1 MVLSRPLLSRQI
13 GGYDTVDITTEHQ
26 QRLELVGRMA
36 TGIAHDLNNQ
46 MMVILN
52 HLDFALGQMP
62 AHFPVRASISD
73 VQCAAGRCAE
83 MVASLLAFGSSAES
97 SLNVISLE
105 PILAETGRFLRR
117 TLPANIDLRWN
128 IEAPLNPILAD
139 MTQIQ
144 QVVMNLAINARD
156 AMPRGGKLLVD
167 ARSHE
172 GGLAL
177 TVWDTGSGIS
187 TKVRDRVFEPFVTTK
202 SKGVDGKAG
211 GAGLGLATVAEIVK
225 RHGAEIELESV
236 PGKGTCFRILFP
248 CPKMK

>member
-1 MVLSRPLLSRQI
+1 LRFGAVRYYRGRNGAM
-13 GGYDTVDITTEHQ
+13 TTEHQ

-83 MVASLLAFGSSAES
+83 MVASLLSFGGAAEPS
-97 SLNVISLE
+97 HRVISLE

-128 IEAPLNPILAD
+128 IEPPLNQVLAD
-139 MTQIQ
+139 ETQIQ
-144 QVVMNLAINARD
+144 QIVTNLVLNARD

-167 ARSHE
+167 ARNQN
-172 GGLAL
+172 GGITL
-177 TVWDTGSGIS
+177 TVWDTGMGIS
-187 TKVRDRVFEPFVTTK
+187 SEVRNRVFEPFFSTK
-202 SKGVDGKAG
+202 EDGPSG
-211 GAGLGLATVAEIVK
+211 TGLGLATVADLVK
-225 RHGAEIELESV
+225 KHGAEIELDSV

>member
-1 MVLSRPLLSRQI
+1 M
-13 GGYDTVDITTEHQ
+13 TTEHQ

-83 MVASLLAFGSSAES
+83 MVASLLSFGSATEPA
-97 SLNVISLE
+97 LNVVSLE

-128 IEAPLNPILAD
+128 IEPPLNPVLAD
-139 MTQIQ
+139 VTQIQ
-144 QVVMNLAINARD
+144 QIVMNLVLNARD

-167 ARSHE
+167 ARSQK
-172 GGLAL
+172 GGVAL
-177 TVWDTGSGIS
+177 TVWDTGTGIS
-187 TKVRDRVFEPFVTTK
+187 PEVRSRVFEPFFSTK
-202 SKGVDGKAG
+202 GSETDGPTG
-211 GAGLGLATVAEIVK
+211 TGIGLATVADLVK
-225 RHGAEIELESV
+225 KHGAEIELESV

-248 CPKMK
+248 CPKMN